1 MAERF
6 NLTIQRLIYQLC
18 RHHNTN
24 DWTSDI
30 VLEKAKNIYLNR
42 KHRTIKMSPI
52 QAEKSTNQSKLRQ
65 IYKKKYLKA
74 KTHRNNPKFNVGDRV
89 RISVT
94 RGRFQR
100 GYHQNYTTEV
110 WTISKVLSNLP
121 QPRYIVKDE
130 RDAELDCILHENEIV
145 AYEPSDVY
153 QIEKVLKT
161 RWRNGRKQVLVR
173 WLHYDDSFDS
183 WLPAK
188 DIEKYHVM

>member
-1 MAERF
+1 
-6 NLTIQRLIYQLC
+6 
-18 RHHNTN
+18 
-24 DWTSDI
+24 
-30 VLEKAKNIYLNR
+30 
-42 KHRTIKMSPI
+42 MSPI

-65 IYKKKYLKA
+65 TYKKKYLKA
-74 KTHRNNPKFNVGDRV
+74 KTHGNNPKFNVGDRV

-130 RDAELDCILHENEIV
+130 RDDELDCILHENEIV

-161 RWRNGRKQVLVR
+161 RWRNGKKQVLVR